1 MTQIWHKYDT
11 NMIQIWY
18 KYVNITSNTRLLFP
32 VRIKGSFVGCGC
44 RALLA
49 CWPPDAFRGNLLTLT
64 NMHINPQT
72 LLIPTSNT
80 PLVEA
85 STNIMLPTCTYLNPS
100 LKYPS
105 TFPSHLSAP
114 HIEPVKRHLSL
125 HKRSVTKGKSWSALL
140 QGFLSF
146 NP

>member
-11 NMIQIWY
+11 N
-18 KYVNITSNTRLLFP
+18 ITPNTRLLFP

-64 NMHINPQT
+64 NMHLSPQT
-72 LLIPTSNT
+72 LLIPT
-80 PLVEA
+80 
-85 STNIMLPTCTYLNPS
+85 

-105 TFPSHLSAP
+105 SRGLYQHHVTNMHLPQPLPQIPLHLPIPSLSP
-114 HIEPVKRHLSL
+114 
-125 HKRSVTKGKSWSALL
+125 TY
-140 QGFLSF
+140 
-146 NP
+146 